1 MMMRLDET
9 IFVINQLAGDLPNLK
24 NEADCLVLI
33 ITVLCDIAKS
43 LAIIADSLNDSEPA
57 GSEQERWLNGE

>member
-1 MMMRLDET
+1 MSRLDET
-9 IFVINQLAGDLPNLK
+9 IFTIQNIAGDLPNLK

-33 ITVLCDIAKS
+33 TTVLCDIAKS
-43 LAIIADSLNDSEPA
+43 LAIIADSFNDPESY